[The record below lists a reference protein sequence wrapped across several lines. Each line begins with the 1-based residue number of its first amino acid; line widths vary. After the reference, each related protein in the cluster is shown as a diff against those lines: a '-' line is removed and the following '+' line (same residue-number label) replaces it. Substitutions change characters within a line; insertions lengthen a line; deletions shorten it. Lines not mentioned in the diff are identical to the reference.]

1 MFAYTDYLPPFLREV
16 RELRA
21 IGAAVDVQASEL
33 CTQAVQLAENQFIG
47 AAGLTILTRWEHILG
62 LVYNPVFTLEERRQQ
77 ILSRLQMQSVV
88 TLEKLTDM
96 LDRLTNG
103 DTMVTMDYAR
113 CLLTIRVALTSKY
126 SFNNVA
132 NLLHDVV
139 PANIVIDLSLLY
151 NSHAVLSQFTH
162 AQLAERTHKQLREDV
177 LND

>member
-62 LVYNPVFTLEERRQQ
+62 LAYNPVFMLEERRQQ

-103 DTMVTMDYAR
+103 DAMVTMDYAR